1 VGIIAIGYIHPIR
14 NISPNPAWCFVRPRE
29 SSRTNTN
36 EEVNL
41 RRNFLKK
48 GDGSTVGAE
57 VLEGEETCTHNG
69 TALAFI
75 GAKVYCHACKTVG
88 LIAAQGPRWPDFMME
103 KEQALEGDV
112 CICKCQPPPIMI
124 ASQNDSFQSFE
135 HHELAALGF
144 GESSNPLRTAL
155 SATRHFNACSS
166 YDEQAHLV
174 SAALEGIP
182 YYIETEDGR
191 TFSGRVPASGLLPRI
206 DTQGEE
212 PYTVLWGDEALAK
225 QTEAQA

>member
-1 VGIIAIGYIHPIR
+1 M
-14 NISPNPAWCFVRPRE
+14 
-29 SSRTNTN
+29 
-36 EEVNL
+36 

-48 GDGSTVGAE
+48 GDGSTAGAE

-69 TALAFI
+69 TALTFI
-75 GAKVYCHACKTVG
+75 GAKVYCYACKTVG

-103 KEQALEGDV
+103 KEQALEGDI

-166 YDEQAHLV
+166 YDEQTHLV
-174 SAALEGIP
+174 SPGVEGIP
-182 YYIETEDGR
+182 YYIETADGR
-191 TFSGRVPASGLLPRI
+191 AFSGCVPANGLLPRI
-206 DTQGEE
+206 DTQGDE
-212 PYTVLWGDEALAK
+212 PYTVLWGDEALAM
-225 QTEAQA
+225 QAGESA

>member
-1 VGIIAIGYIHPIR
+1 M
-14 NISPNPAWCFVRPRE
+14 
-29 SSRTNTN
+29 RTNTN
-36 EEVNL
+36 EEADL

-48 GDGSTVGAE
+48 GDGSTAGAE

-69 TALAFI
+69 TALTFI

-88 LIAAQGPRWPDFMME
+88 LIAAQGPRWPHFMRE

-135 HHELAALGF
+135 HHELAAMGF
-144 GESSNPLRTAL
+144 GEGVSPSRSAL
-155 SATRHFNACSS
+155 LAPYHFHASSS
-166 YDEQAHLV
+166 YNEQAQLV
-174 SAALEGIP
+174 SPALEGIP
-182 YYIETEDGR
+182 YYIETADGR
-191 TFSGRVPASGLLPRI
+191 TFAGRIPANGLLPRI

-225 QTEAQA
+225 QTEVQA